1 MEKRK
6 WIVRAVCILLT
17 VLMAAS
23 VLGPLAYTAYADEE
37 TPKEKLDRIQ
47 RELQD
52 LEDKIEDTKDDISK
66 QQELKQYYQQQSN
79 TLKAQIEALSAQIA
93 DTEATLKA
101 KQEELGN
108 KILEVEQSK
117 ADFEDRLVA
126 MYEMSRQSNLSIL
139 LGIDDFSEMLRFGEN
154 LQAISTND
162 TRIIQNLKNEQ
173 AELEAQKAEVETLLS
188 DLNTQNEQLN
198 ASMQQYQQSVQQA
211 DAAISAEEAALDA
224 QSEAY
229 KKKQEEQRAAQQE
242 WAAWAGSNT
251 GNSYVLGDG
260 TGQFAWP
267 IPGYTTLSSDFG
279 TVRYIYGVKDVHRGM
294 DVPAPAGTPIYAAA
308 DGVVSTKAHWSYG
321 TCVKISHSPSLVTI
335 YGHMSARAAGIT
347 DGVFV
352 TKGQLIGYVG
362 STGNSTGNHL
372 HFEVNVNGTPVSAW
386 PYLSS

>member
-47 RELQD
+47 QELQD

-79 TLKAQIEALSAQIA
+79 TLKAQIEALSAQISE
-93 DTEATLKA
+93 TEATLQA

-162 TRIIQNLKNEQ
+162 TRIIENLKTEQ

-188 DLNTQNEQLN
+188 ELSAQNEQLN
-198 ASMQQYQQSVQQA
+198 ASMEQYQQSVQQA

-224 QSEAY
+224 QSEEY
-229 KKKQEEQRAAQQE
+229 KQKQQEYKAAQQE

-267 IPGYTTLSSDFG
+267 IPGYTALSSDFG
-279 TVRYIYGVKDVHRGM
+279 TVRYIYGVRDVHRGM

-372 HFEVNVNGTPVSAW
+372 HFEVNVSGTPVSAW

>member
-47 RELQD
+47 QELQQ

-267 IPGYTTLSSDFG
+267 IPGYTNLSSDFG

-335 YGHMSARAAGIT
+335 YGHMSARAEGIT
-347 DGVFV
+347 GGVFV

>member
-47 RELQD
+47 QELQD

-79 TLKAQIEALSAQIA
+79 TLKAQIEALSAQISE
-93 DTEATLKA
+93 TEATLQA

-139 LGIDDFSEMLRFGEN
+139 LGIDDFSQMLRFGEN

-162 TRIIQNLKNEQ
+162 TRIIENLKTEQ

-188 DLNTQNEQLN
+188 ELSAQNEQLN
-198 ASMQQYQQSVQQA
+198 ASMEQYQQSVQQA

-224 QSEAY
+224 QSEEY
-229 KKKQEEQRAAQQE
+229 KQKQQEYKAAQQE

-279 TVRYIYGVKDVHRGM
+279 TVRYIYGVRDVHRGM

-372 HFEVNVNGTPVSAW
+372 HFEVNVSGTPVSAW